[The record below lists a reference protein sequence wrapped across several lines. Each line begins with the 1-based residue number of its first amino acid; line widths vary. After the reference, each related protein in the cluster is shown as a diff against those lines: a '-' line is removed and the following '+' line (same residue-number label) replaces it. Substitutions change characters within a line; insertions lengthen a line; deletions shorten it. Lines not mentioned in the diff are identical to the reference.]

1 MGLTVTA
8 EKPLAMQRIVR
19 TWWPLAA
26 SWLLMALELPALS
39 VVVARLP
46 DPEIHLAA
54 YGSVVFSIALIIE
67 APIIMLLS
75 ASTALSKDWDSYT
88 RIYRFMMRT
97 GAALTVL
104 HLIIALTPL
113 YDVVVRDLIGAPE
126 EIIGPARIGLIIMTP
141 WTWAIA
147 YRRFQQGVLIRF
159 GHSRT
164 VGIGTMIRLSADI
177 IVLVIGYL
185 IGTLPGIV
193 VATSAVAAGVT
204 SEAIYA
210 GLAVR
215 PVLRH
220 ELKSAPPVE
229 PPLTLHTFMGFY
241 VPLVMTSFLTM
252 IARPIISAGLS
263 RMPDAL
269 ASLAVWPVVSSFSFL
284 LSSLGVAY
292 NEVVVALLDEPCAV
306 RSLRRFAAMLSG
318 VLTVVIVLVAA
329 TPLSELWFGGVVGLS
344 AELTHLASRALWLL
358 LPMPALNV
366 LISWFQGTIL
376 HDRRTRGITEAVA
389 IYLAVNT
396 GVLVGGIYLGGQPI
410 GLYVGV
416 ASFAIAT
423 AAQMAWLWLRSRP
436 AMQAVQVCETD
447 ALEGAEAA
455 IR

>member
-1 MGLTVTA
+1 MG
-8 EKPLAMQRIVR
+8 RIVR

-39 VVVARLP
+39 AVVARLP

-54 YGSVVFSIALIIE
+54 YGSIVFSIALIIE
-67 APIIMLLS
+67 APIIMLLA

-88 RIYRFMMRT
+88 RMYRFMMRT
-97 GAALTVL
+97 SAALTVL

-113 YDVVVRDLIGAPE
+113 YYVVVRGLIGAPE
-126 EIIGPARIGLIIMTP
+126 EIVEPARIGLIIMLP
-141 WTWAIA
+141 WTWTIA

-164 VGIGTMIRLSADI
+164 VGVGTIVRLSADI

-215 PVLRH
+215 PVLRN
-220 ELKSAPPVE
+220 ELKLAPPVE
-229 PPLTLHTFMGFY
+229 PPLTLRVFMAFY
-241 VPLVMTSFLTM
+241 VPLVMTSLLTM

-263 RMPDAL
+263 RMPEAL
-269 ASLAVWPVVSSFSFL
+269 ASLAVWPVISSFSFL

-292 NEVVVALLDEPCAV
+292 NEVVVALLDESCAV
-306 RSLRRFAAMLSG
+306 RNLRRFTTWLAG
-318 VLTVVIVLVAA
+318 ILTAVILLVAA
-329 TPLSELWFGGVVGLS
+329 TPLSGLWFGWIVGLS
-344 AELTHLASRALWLL
+344 PELTRLASNSLWLL
-358 LPMPALNV
+358 LPVPALSV
-366 LISWFQGTIL
+366 LNSWFQGTIL
-376 HDRRTRGITEAVA
+376 HGRNTRGITEAVA
-389 IYLAVNT
+389 VYLAANASIM
-396 GVLVGGIYLGGQPI
+396 VGGIYLGGQTT
-410 GLYVGV
+410 GLYIGT

-436 AMQAVQVCETD
+436 AMRAVQSCETD
-447 ALEGAEAA
+447 ALQGAEAA